1 MEMMDISAVRQIGAT
16 RPTSGKNAAK
26 PAVSFEASMA
36 ATQKTDRSQDSI
48 TLSGGSYEQRLAK
61 LQELHKRTDY
71 SGMDDYEK
79 VRIIDA
85 RFEEAFPDLR
95 AMYGGLYLCA
105 GENSIYTKIK
115 DENSRQIQD
124 AVGGELK
131 FSSEKERLNYLQY
144 ICGYDGLTDDE
155 MVARINEKYSGGTL
169 ADRSGALWELSSLGL
184 IDSHAAGAMQRE
196 MRYSMIDATEG
207 RYGHLWRD
215 NPVRV
220 NAMIEYASGARMNWT
235 QLARATM
242 ITASNGTYEQLG
254 KSNEEVKRQ
263 YLEELQGSLDEFLDR
278 MLHTERKS

>member
-1 MEMMDISAVRQIGAT
+1 MMDISAVRRIGAT

-79 VRIIDA
+79 ARLIVN
-85 RFEEAFPDLR
+85 RFEEAFPDFR
-95 AMYGGLYLCA
+95 AMYGGLYICA
-105 GENSIYTKIK
+105 GENSIYSKIMDEK
-115 DENSRQIQD
+115 DQQIFD
-124 AVGGELK
+124 AVGGELV
-131 FSSEKERLNYLQY
+131 SSNKNDLIKYHKY
-144 ICGYDGLTDDE
+144 IGGYDGLTDDE
-155 MVARINEKYSGGTL
+155 IVARINEKYSGGTL
-169 ADRSGALWELSSLGL
+169 ADRSGALWELRSLDL
-184 IDSHAAGAMQRE
+184 IDSDAAWAMQRE
-196 MRYSMIDATEG
+196 LRYSMIDATEG

-235 QLARATM
+235 QLVRATM

-263 YLEELQGSLDEFLDR
+263 YLKELEGSLDEFLDR
-278 MLHTERKS
+278 MLHTERKD